1 MDEPTTIETE
11 KRGLSQKLRRVR
23 RKEQLGAPGDGAL
36 SPPPKQPYH
45 KRVNAW
51 SDTSRSAANASAM
64 IYLQNIQQLDGDHA
78 ERRKK
83 QLEEQRALWES
94 TLPEA
99 LVDHIGYFSSG
110 HDLDHI
116 CPDETP

>member
-1 MDEPTTIETE
+1 MAAAED
-11 KRGLSQKLRRVR
+11 
-23 RKEQLGAPGDGAL
+23 
-36 SPPPKQPYH
+36 
-45 KRVNAW
+45 NA
-51 SDTSRSAANASAM
+51 M
-64 IYLQNIQQLDGDHA
+64 VYLQNIQQINGDPA

-83 QLEEQRALWES
+83 QIEEQRALWES